1 MVPTAVYTDCL
12 WRICRRKSTATHKK
26 GKRERRRRGRGRKGG
41 MEEQRESFGE
51 HGRMLQCNYV
61 RLRYARI
68 LYQGAVV
75 GLD

>member
-1 MVPTAVYTDCL
+1 
-12 WRICRRKSTATHKK
+12 
-26 GKRERRRRGRGRKGG
+26 